1 MEFKVTKRLILKV
14 RKKWLMRNKVKNKV
28 KVSLGLKVIKKW
40 IIRVKETLESKVT
53 GNWRNKVIEMQE
65 IKVTEK

>member
-14 RKKWLMRNKVKNKV
+14 RKKWLMINKVKNKV

-40 IIRVKETLESKVT
+40 IIIVKETLGSKVT
-53 GNWRNKVIEMQE
+53 RNWSK
-65 IKVTEK
+65 